1 MSASCPTPAEALLH
15 CEAAMPR
22 SGPPLPRVAVDGG
35 SFVVRFG
42 TAVGL
47 GALAALA
54 GAVPATMRVAS
65 VAGDWA
71 GPGRVWLVLAAAALV
86 PMLAAVVVLR
96 GAREGLRA
104 FAGPGAGLRALGIGL
119 WLASLLVG
127 LTLFGSVLRAETHQH
142 ALAGVTFAFGA
153 LALAVASAVVCA
165 RLVAIA
171 RAAPALARRALV
183 LVLGMAAV
191 LALAYVGTRFL
202 RAASHDAA
210 SYGAAGTVV
219 DVLAFALAAF
229 FASHHMLGGRRAFA
243 LVGPPVAVVV
253 VALGILTLRSAPLLR
268 DAIGESA
275 PAFAPVVDFLSRP

>member
-1 MSASCPTPAEALLH
+1 MYA
-15 CEAAMPR
+15 
-22 SGPPLPRVAVDGG
+22 SGPPSPRIAVRGS
-35 SFVVRFG
+35 SFVARFG

-65 VAGDWA
+65 VAGDGA
-71 GPGRVWLVLAAAALV
+71 GPARVWLALAAAALL
-86 PMLAAVVVLR
+86 PMLAAVWVLR

-104 FAGPGAGLRALGIGL
+104 FAGPGAGLRAAGAGL
-119 WLASLLVG
+119 WVASLLAGFTV
-127 LTLFGSVLRAETHQH
+127 FGSVLRAQTHQH

-153 LALAVASAVVCA
+153 LAFSVASAVVCA

-171 RAAPALARRALV
+171 RAAPALGRRV
-183 LVLGMAAV
+183 LVLALVAAAV
-191 LALAYVGTRFL
+191 LALAYVGLRFL

-229 FASHHMLGGRRAFA
+229 FASHRSLRGHRAFA
-243 LVGPPVAVVV
+243 VVGPPVAVAL
-253 VALGILTLRSAPLLR
+253 VAVGILTIRSTPLLR

-275 PAFAPVVDFLSRP
+275 PAFAPVVELLSRP